1 MRRTLS
7 PFVTLALLAVAT
19 ATAHPGAAQAKTT
32 PPPPKPVAAQAT
44 ASKPAAHSATPATL
58 DTATFAMGC
67 FWCGESQFTK
77 QPGVLSVTSGYTG
90 GRKTHPTYE
99 EVSMGT
105 TGHYE
110 SVRVVYDPAKTKY
123 EDLLDMFWHSV
134 DPTQADGQFCDRGSQ
149 YRSVV
154 FVRNDRQRKAAEESK
169 KALAASGVLHE
180 PIVTQILPAS
190 MFWLAEDY
198 HQCFWQKSSE
208 HYRAYRQGCLRD
220 ERLAELWGDKAAKPL
235 VH

>member
-1 MRRTLS
+1 MRRIL
-7 PFVTLALLAVAT
+7 PHLLTLAVLAT
-19 ATAHPGAAQAKTT
+19 ATAAKAPSSAGAPASTAK
-32 PPPPKPVAAQAT
+32 PSKAA
-44 ASKPAAHSATPATL
+44 ASPARL

-67 FWCGESQFTK
+67 FWCGETQFTQ
-77 QPGVLSVTSGYTG
+77 QPGVVSVTSGYTG
-90 GRKTHPTYE
+90 GRKAHPTYE
-99 EVSMGT
+99 EVCTGT

-110 SVRVVYDPAKTKY
+110 SVRIAYDPAKTSY
-123 EDLLDMFWHSV
+123 ETLLDMFWHGI

-154 FVRNDRQRKAAEESK
+154 FVRDDRQRKAAEASK
-169 KALAASGVLHE
+169 RALAASGALHE

-190 MFWLAEDY
+190 TFWPAEDY
-198 HQCFWQKSSE
+198 HQCFWQKSPGR
-208 HYRAYRQGCLRD
+208 YRSYREGCQRD

>member
-1 MRRTLS
+1 MRRMLASLATL
-7 PFVTLALLAVAT
+7 VALLSAVPASSKST
-19 ATAHPGAAQAKTT
+19 A
-32 PPPPKPVAAQAT
+32 
-44 ASKPAAHSATPATL
+44 PATKLANAAPASTAL

-67 FWCGESQFTK
+67 FWCGETQFTQ
-77 QPGVLSVTSGYTG
+77 QPGVLAVTSGYTG
-90 GRKTHPTYE
+90 GKKAHPTYE
-99 EVSMGT
+99 QVCTGL

-110 SVRVVYDPAKTKY
+110 SVRVVYDPAKTSY
-123 EDLLDMFWHSV
+123 TTLLDMFWHGV

-154 FVRNDRQRKAAEESK
+154 FVRNDRQRKAAEDSR

-190 MFWLAEDY
+190 TFWPAEEY
-198 HQCFWQKSSE
+198 HQCFWQKSTA
-208 HYRAYRQGCLRD
+208 HYRAYREGCQRD
-220 ERLAELWGDKAAKPL
+220 ERLAELWGDKASKPL

>member
-7 PFVTLALLAVAT
+7 PFVTLALLMLAAV
-19 ATAHPGAAQAKTT
+19 AHPGHARAVTTPAKPAAAQAK
-32 PPPPKPVAAQAT
+32 
-44 ASKPAAHSATPATL
+44 PATL

-67 FWCGESQFTK
+67 FWCGETQFTQ
-77 QPGVLSVTSGYTG
+77 QPGVVSVTSGYTG
-90 GRKTHPTYE
+90 GHKAHPTYE
-99 EVSMGT
+99 EVCTGT

-110 SVRVVYDPAKTKY
+110 SVRVIYDPAKTRY
-123 EDLLDMFWHSV
+123 EALLDMFWHGV

-154 FVRNDRQRKAAEESK
+154 FVRDDRQRKAAEASK
-169 KALAASGVLHE
+169 KALAATGVLKKS
-180 PIVTQILPAS
+180 IVTQILPAS
-190 MFWLAEDY
+190 TFWPAEDY
-198 HQCFWQKSSE
+198 HQCFWQKSPD
-208 HYRAYRQGCLRD
+208 HYRAYREGCQRD

>member
-1 MRRTLS
+1 MRRIIS
-7 PFVTLALLAVAT
+7 ASVSTLAARAFAAPASPKVPAP
-19 ATAHPGAAQAKTT
+19 AAMPAQAA
-32 PPPPKPVAAQAT
+32 PSAAV
-44 ASKPAAHSATPATL
+44 L

-67 FWCGESQFTK
+67 FWCGETQFTQ

-90 GRKTHPTYE
+90 GKKQHPTYE
-99 EVSMGT
+99 QVCTGT

-110 SVRVVYDPAKTKY
+110 SVRVVYDPSKTSY
-123 EDLLDMFWHSV
+123 ETLLDMFWHGV

-154 FVRNDRQRKAAEESK
+154 FVRDDRQRKAAEASR
-169 KALAASGVLHE
+169 KALAASGVLHQ

-190 MFWLAEDY
+190 TFWPAEEY
-198 HQCFWQKSSE
+198 HQCFWQKSTA
-208 HYRAYRQGCLRD
+208 HYRAYREGCQRD
-220 ERLAELWGDKAAKPL
+220 ERLAELWGDKASKPL

>member
-1 MRRTLS
+1 MRRMLAS
-7 PFVTLALLAVAT
+7 LVTLVALLSAVPASPKSTAPAT
-19 ATAHPGAAQAKTT
+19 
-32 PPPPKPVAAQAT
+32 
-44 ASKPAAHSATPATL
+44 KPANAAPTSTAL

-67 FWCGESQFTK
+67 FWCGETQFTQ
-77 QPGVLSVTSGYTG
+77 QPGVLAVTSGYTG
-90 GRKTHPTYE
+90 GKKAHPTYE
-99 EVSMGT
+99 EVCTGR

-110 SVRVVYDPAKTKY
+110 SVRVVYDPAKTSY
-123 EDLLDMFWHSV
+123 ATLLDMFWHGV

-154 FVRNDRQRKAAEESK
+154 FVRNDRQRKAAEDSR

-190 MFWLAEDY
+190 TFWPAEEY
-198 HQCFWQKSSE
+198 HQCFWQKSTA
-208 HYRAYRQGCLRD
+208 HYRAYREGCQRD
-220 ERLAELWGDKAAKPL
+220 ERLAELWGDKASKPL

>member
-1 MRRTLS
+1 MRRNL
-7 PFVTLALLAVAT
+7 PHLLTLAALAILAAAT
-19 ATAHPGAAQAKTT
+19 TFEARATTL
-32 PPPPKPVAAQAT
+32 PPP
-44 ASKPAAHSATPATL
+44 ASTGKPAAKPAAAAPTAARL

-67 FWCGESQFTK
+67 FWCGETQFTQ

-90 GRKTHPTYE
+90 GKKQHPTYE
-99 EVSMGT
+99 QVSAGT

-110 SVRVVYDPAKTKY
+110 SVRVVYDPSKTSY
-123 EDLLDMFWHSV
+123 ETLLDMFWHGV

-154 FVRNDRQRKAAEESK
+154 FVRDDRQRKAAEASK
-169 KALAASGVLHE
+169 KALAASGVLHD

-190 MFWLAEDY
+190 TFWPAEEY
-198 HQCFWQKSSE
+198 HQCFWQKSSA
-208 HYRAYRQGCLRD
+208 HYRAYREGCQRD
-220 ERLAELWGDKAAKPL
+220 ERLAELWGDKASKPL

>member
-1 MRRTLS
+1 MRRIIASVSTLVALAFAVPAS
-7 PFVTLALLAVAT
+7 PKVPAPAAM
-19 ATAHPGAAQAKTT
+19 PAQAA
-32 PPPPKPVAAQAT
+32 PSAAV
-44 ASKPAAHSATPATL
+44 L

-67 FWCGESQFTK
+67 FWCGETQFTQ

-90 GRKTHPTYE
+90 GKKQHPTYE
-99 EVSMGT
+99 QVCTGT

-110 SVRVVYDPAKTKY
+110 SVRVVYDPSKTSY
-123 EDLLDMFWHSV
+123 ETLLDMFWHGV

-154 FVRNDRQRKAAEESK
+154 FVRDDRQRKAAEASR
-169 KALAASGVLHE
+169 KALAASGVLQQ

-190 MFWLAEDY
+190 TFWPAEEY
-198 HQCFWQKSSE
+198 HQCFWQKSTA
-208 HYRAYRQGCLRD
+208 HYRAYREGCQRD
-220 ERLAELWGDKAAKPL
+220 ERLAELWGDKASKPL

>member
-1 MRRTLS
+1 MRRMLAS
-7 PFVTLALLAVAT
+7 VVTLAALLA
-19 ATAHPGAAQAKTT
+19 AAPASSKV
-32 PPPPKPVAAQAT
+32 PAPAA
-44 ASKPAAHSATPATL
+44 KPAKAAPAAAVL
-58 DTATFAMGC
+58 DTATFALGC
-67 FWCGESQFTK
+67 FWCGETQFTQ

-90 GRKTHPTYE
+90 GKKAHPTYE
-99 EVSMGT
+99 EVCTGL

-110 SVRVVYDPAKTKY
+110 SVRVVYDPSKTSY
-123 EDLLDMFWHSV
+123 ATLLDMFWHGV

-154 FVRNDRQRKAAEESK
+154 FVRNAQQRKAAEDSK

-190 MFWLAEDY
+190 TFWPAEEY
-198 HQCFWQKSSE
+198 HQCFWQKSTA
-208 HYRAYRQGCLRD
+208 HYRAYREGCQRD
-220 ERLAELWGDKAAKPL
+220 ERLAELWGDKASKPL

>member
-1 MRRTLS
+1 MRRMLAS
-7 PFVTLALLAVAT
+7 LATLAALL
-19 ATAHPGAAQAKTT
+19 
-32 PPPPKPVAAQAT
+32 VAALASAT
-44 ASKPAAHSATPATL
+44 SPVPPAKAAKSAAASKPATAAPTAAGL

-67 FWCGESQFTK
+67 FWCGETQFTQ

-90 GRKTHPTYE
+90 GKKAHPTYE
-99 EVSMGT
+99 QVCTGT

-110 SVRVVYDPAKTKY
+110 SVRVVYDPSKTSY
-123 EDLLDMFWHSV
+123 ETLLDMFWHGV

-154 FVRNDRQRKAAEESK
+154 FVRDDRQRKAAEASK
-169 KALAASGVLHE
+169 KALAASGVLND

-190 MFWLAEDY
+190 TFWPAEEY
-198 HQCFWQKSSE
+198 HQCFWQKSTA
-208 HYRAYRQGCLRD
+208 HYRAYREGCQRD
-220 ERLAELWGDKAAKPL
+220 ERLAELWGDKASKPL

>member
-1 MRRTLS
+1 MRRIL
-7 PFVTLALLAVAT
+7 PHLLTLAVLAFAT
-19 ATAHPGAAQAKTT
+19 A
-32 PPPPKPVAAQAT
+32 AT
-44 ASKPAAHSATPATL
+44 APPSAGAPAPASPAKSKAAASPARL

-67 FWCGESQFTK
+67 FWCGETQFTQ

-90 GRKTHPTYE
+90 GKKQRPTYE
-99 EVSMGT
+99 QVSAGT

-110 SVRVVYDPAKTKY
+110 SVRVVYDPSKTSY
-123 EDLLDMFWHSV
+123 ETLLDMFWHGV

-154 FVRNDRQRKAAEESK
+154 FVRDDRQRKAAEASK
-169 KALAASGVLHE
+169 KALAASGVLHD

-190 MFWLAEDY
+190 TFWPAEEY
-198 HQCFWQKSSE
+198 HQCFWQKSTA
-208 HYRAYRQGCLRD
+208 HYRAYREGCQRD
-220 ERLAELWGDKAAKPL
+220 ERLAELWGDKASKPL